1 MKECLDST
9 TKGKL
14 PTGKMTSRRNGQKQL
29 SNIQAEKTSNLHET
43 QVDTENMTPTD
54 TKERLKE
61 MGVTTRARNLKKL

>member
-1 MKECLDST
+1 MPRQYNKRKAAYWENDIKE
-9 TKGKL
+9 KW
-14 PTGKMTSRRNGQKQL
+14 PKQL